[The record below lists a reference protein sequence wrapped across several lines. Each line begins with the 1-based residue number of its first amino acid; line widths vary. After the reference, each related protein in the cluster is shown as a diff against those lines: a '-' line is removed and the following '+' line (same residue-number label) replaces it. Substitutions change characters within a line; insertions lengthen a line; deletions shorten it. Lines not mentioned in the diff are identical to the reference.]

1 MLVTAPVDG
10 MTADARAAVDELMSL
25 RGQPITLIPATGTVI
40 EKPGGGKDYA
50 SGAPRQPQIIAMFNK
65 GALDGVEEGQTDRGT
80 NRKFQ
85 YEGVM
90 APDATVEIGDH
101 WEDDIAKY
109 TVEVIDRRSYQ
120 TTLTVVAFLKTPG
133 HGFG

>member
-1 MLVTAPVDG
+1 VTAPSDG
-10 MTADARAAVDELMSL
+10 MTADALAVVNELLDL
-25 RGQPITLIPATGTVI
+25 RGQPIALIPATGTVT

-50 SGAPRQPQIIAMFNK
+50 PGAPRDLQIIAMFNK
-65 GALDGVEEGQTDRGT
+65 GALDGIEEGQTDRGM

-85 YEGVM
+85 YEGVG
-90 APDATVEIGDH
+90 APDMIVEIGDH
-101 WEDDIAKY
+101 WEDDLAKY

-120 TTLTVVAFLKTPG
+120 TTLTVTAFLKTPG